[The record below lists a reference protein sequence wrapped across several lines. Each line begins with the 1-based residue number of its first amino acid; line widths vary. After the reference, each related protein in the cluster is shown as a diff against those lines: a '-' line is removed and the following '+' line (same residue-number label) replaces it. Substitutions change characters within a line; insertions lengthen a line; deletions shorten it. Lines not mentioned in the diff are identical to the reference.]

1 MTGKQPARLTAHPA
15 VRRAHKDPT
24 PHPFSDQT
32 TLPPAGAAASA
43 GGGCWC
49 GRCWVV
55 AGQEVV
61 LQGVGRLAA
70 LRVPLL
76 LGGEWRR
83 VAEVGFERKGRAQV
97 RRRRGRKGRRAAGC
111 ARWGASLFSPARPC
125 WWCVPT
131 CQLFDLLAYWL
142 ADLLESRRLGYLAT
156 WRVGGVRRVQAGRA
170 RGGSA

>member
-55 AGQEVV
+55 AGQEAV
-61 LQGVGRLAA
+61 LQGVGGLAA
-70 LRVPLL
+70 LRRMLPCCCWVQ
-76 LGGEWRR
+76 GGMRC
-83 VAEVGFERKGRAQV
+83 ERYSGAGGWWCV
-97 RRRRGRKGRRAAGC
+97 RRRV
-111 ARWGASLFSPARPC
+111 FSYP
-125 WWCVPT
+125 
-131 CQLFDLLAYWL
+131 
-142 ADLLESRRLGYLAT
+142 
-156 WRVGGVRRVQAGRA
+156 GVRERESSGYRVAGSSGGRGCDVLAALRRVVVLACLVDSCGLHRA
-170 RGGSA
+170 SGADGRTVRLRGMKPLSQS